1 MDHFSIKLANL
12 EHTKH
17 INPYYIPPRVDK
29 IALATKSRVLVRL
42 RTAATTAS
50 GKQQS
55 EKWYMIKDSHKT
67 AGIGLN
73 SRNIRHAEKGYT
85 FCFLRDFRNFGIP
98 SIWKVYFGAALV
110 TRLEEFAGLG
120 VW

>member
-17 INPYYIPPRVDK
+17 VNPYYIPPRVDK
-29 IALATKSRVLVRL
+29 IALATKSRVPVRL

-55 EKWYMIKDSHKT
+55 EKWYMIKDYHKT
-67 AGIGLN
+67 VGIGLKFT
-73 SRNIRHAEKGYT
+73 EY
-85 FCFLRDFRNFGIP
+85 
-98 SIWKVYFGAALV
+98 
-110 TRLEEFAGLG
+110 
-120 VW
+120 

>member
-17 INPYYIPPRVDK
+17 VNPYYIPLRVDK
-29 IALATKSRVLVRL
+29 IALATKSRVPVRL

-55 EKWYMIKDSHKT
+55 EKWYMIKDYHKT
-67 AGIGLN
+67 VGIGLKFT
-73 SRNIRHAEKGYT
+73 EY
-85 FCFLRDFRNFGIP
+85 
-98 SIWKVYFGAALV
+98 
-110 TRLEEFAGLG
+110 
-120 VW
+120 